1 MKKQCTIL
9 MLAFVFTQ
17 TLAQLPT
24 HFAPIGTRWEY
35 NFFSYGQSA
44 GKFTYESE
52 GDTLIN
58 GVTHRVIKTTSK
70 TQCDFPPF
78 CPFITTVSKNF
89 FTIRNDSLL
98 SLTANGYRF
107 AFNFGYRVGDSI
119 NLLYSSVR
127 KAAVTRI
134 GDTTINGKRLKFWEI
149 RQTCTAT
156 RQRYGKIYEL
166 IGSAD
171 NGFYEFE
178 DRCVSDP
185 NSKTLCSIKTT
196 DWTYEPQVCRYSVA
210 TNEVAAINAYV
221 YPNPVSNQLTVDYT
235 TENLSEKPM
244 LVIQDVL
251 GKTAHQQILDA
262 ATPSVNVDVSGLNA
276 GIYLLSIQ
284 AKGREKYV
292 KKIVKH

>member
-58 GVTHRVIKTTSK
+58 GVTHRVVKTTRK
-70 TQCDFPPF
+70 TKCDFPPD
-78 CPFITTVSKNF
+78 CPFTTTVSKSF
-89 FTIRNDSLL
+89 FTIKNDSLL
-98 SLTANGYRF
+98 LFTTNGHRF
-107 AFNFGYRVGDSI
+107 IFNFGYRVGDSI
-119 NLLYSSVR
+119 NPLYGSVR

-134 GDTTINGKRLKFWEI
+134 GDTLINGKRLKFWEI

-171 NGFYEFE
+171 DGFYEFE
-178 DRCVSDP
+178 DQCLSDP
-185 NSKTLCSIKTT
+185 NSKRLCSIKSG
-196 DWTYEPQVCRYSVA
+196 DFAYEPQVCRYSVA
-210 TNEVAAINAYV
+210 TNEVAVTDAHV
-221 YPNPVSNQLTVDYT
+221 YPNPVSNQLAIDYT
-235 TENLSEKPM
+235 AENLSEK
-244 LVIQDVL
+244 LTLTVQDVL
-251 GKTAHQQILDA
+251 GKTVHQQTLDA
-262 ATPSVNVDVSGLNA
+262 ATPSVNVDVSGFNA

-284 AKGREKYV
+284 AEGKKRFV

>member
-9 MLAFVFTQ
+9 MLALVFTQ
-17 TLAQLPT
+17 TWAQLPT

-58 GVTHRVIKTTSK
+58 GVAHRVIKTTRK
-70 TQCDFPPF
+70 TRCDFSPTCEF
-78 CPFITTVSKNF
+78 VTTVSKDF

-98 SLTANGYRF
+98 SFTANGYRF

-149 RQTCTAT
+149 SQTCTAT

-185 NSKTLCSIKTT
+185 NSKTLCSIKTA

-210 TNEVAAINAYV
+210 TNEVAAINAHV
-221 YPNPVSNQLTVDYT
+221 YPNPVSNQLTVDYSAK
-235 TENLSEKPM
+235 NLSEKGT

-251 GKTAHQQILDA
+251 GKTVHQQILDA
-262 ATPSVNVDVSGLNA
+262 ATPSVNVNVSGLNA

-284 AKGREKYV
+284 AEGKKNYV